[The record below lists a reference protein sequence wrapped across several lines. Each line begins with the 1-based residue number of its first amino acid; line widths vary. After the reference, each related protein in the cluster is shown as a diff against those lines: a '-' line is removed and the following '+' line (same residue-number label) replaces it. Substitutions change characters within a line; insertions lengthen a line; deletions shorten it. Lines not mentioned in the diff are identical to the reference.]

1 MQLRHRNESK
11 SVTHVQIIHYQLVF
25 HFLTA
30 VVDVVGTRLGQEPVI
45 TSDTLKSPLLSPGFL
60 QFPKVKF
67 KLSVTF
73 FCSWWRGWVFFQSK
87 RSIHLK
93 CNTTCIDYTIINTD
107 IYSVT
112 AIPNTSNS
120 VSSNNQTTQDRPRD
134 DFNSLFQLTCWL
146 LDI

>member
-1 MQLRHRNESK
+1 M
-11 SVTHVQIIHYQLVF
+11 
-25 HFLTA
+25 
-30 VVDVVGTRLGQEPVI
+30 VGTRIGQEPVV
-45 TSDTLKSPLLSPGFL
+45 TSDTLKSPLLSLGFL

-93 CNTTCIDYTIINTD
+93 CNTICIDYTIINTD

-112 AIPNTSNS
+112 TIQNTSNS
-120 VSSNNQTTQDRPRD
+120 VSSNNQTTHDRPRND
-134 DFNSLFQLTCWL
+134 SNPLFGFWISNENTASCDRTNSVGTALDCRARGRELDFRGWVNT
-146 LDI
+146 